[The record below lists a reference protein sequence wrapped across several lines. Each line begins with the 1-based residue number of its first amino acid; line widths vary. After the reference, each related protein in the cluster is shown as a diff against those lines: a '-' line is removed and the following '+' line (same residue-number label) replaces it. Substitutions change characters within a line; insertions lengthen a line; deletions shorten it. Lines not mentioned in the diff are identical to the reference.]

1 MKSKRCMCLILLIFA
16 SAVLF
21 VILNFRSFV
30 LIDFVFSKNW
40 LFLWRTVSVCVSE
53 CACRA
58 LMKCASDGLFLLFHF
73 FYYEMLYEL
82 REIGQQYSHIIFCG
96 VICTAMRPFVNQV
109 DLGAIFFVWAK
120 VYEGGERGIWDE
132 QKFGLRGLWAAPKPE
147 SEHLKILLEVC

>member
-82 REIGQQYSHIIFCG
+82 REIGQQYSHIIFW
-96 VICTAMRPFVNQV
+96 PFVNQV
-109 DLGAIFFVWAK
+109 DLGAIFLYERKSTREERGVSEMSK
-120 VYEGGERGIWDE
+120 NLVYEVYE
-132 QKFGLRGLWAAPKPE
+132 QPLSPRV
-147 SEHLKILLEVC
+147 ST